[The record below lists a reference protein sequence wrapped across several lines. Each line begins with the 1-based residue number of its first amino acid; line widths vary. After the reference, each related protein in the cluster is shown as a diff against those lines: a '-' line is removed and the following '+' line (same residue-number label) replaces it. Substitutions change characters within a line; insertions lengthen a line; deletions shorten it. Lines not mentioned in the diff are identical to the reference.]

1 MLFVLVVHVKSFRKK
16 NEEFKTVLITSF
28 TLLLRTK
35 CEICSKLTIKIPERR
50 VVHIE
55 HILHL
60 VLVFLLLALNR

>member
-50 VVHIE
+50 D
-55 HILHL
+55 
-60 VLVFLLLALNR
+60 R